1 MIKWEIEGRELAT
14 CNCDAG
20 CPCQFNS
27 LPTKGNCSA
36 IVGIAIDAGRFG
48 DISLDGLR
56 AVFVGSW
63 SGAIHHGGGRA
74 MLVIDHQSTPP
85 QREALLK
92 IFAGE
97 ETEPGAT
104 IFNVFATVIDEI
116 APPVFAPVKLDID
129 VERRRGS
136 IEVDN
141 LIEVSAGP
149 ILNPVTGAEHRA
161 RIDLPNG
168 FEYRIAE
175 VGHGKGK
182 VTGHLSFDYDG
193 SHAHFCNLHLSHRGV
208 LS

>member
-1 MIKWEIEGRELAT
+1 MIAWEIRGRELAT

-27 LPTKGNCSA
+27 LPTKGSCSA

-48 DISLDGLR
+48 DVALDGLR

-63 SGAIHHGGGRA
+63 PGAIHQGNGRA
-74 MLVIDHQSTPP
+74 MLVIDQQSTAA
-85 QREALLK
+85 QRDALLK

-104 IFNVFATVIDEI
+104 IFNVFASVIDEV
-116 APPVFAPVKLDID
+116 APPVFAPVKLEID
-129 VERRRGS
+129 VESRRGR
-136 IEVDN
+136 IEVDD
-141 LIEVSAGP
+141 LIDVSAGP

-175 VGHGKGK
+175 VGRGRGQ
-182 VTGHLSFDYDG
+182 VTGQLSFAYDG
-193 SHAHFCNLHLSHRGV
+193 SHAHFCKLHMSHRGV

>member
-1 MIKWEIEGRELAT
+1 MIEWELKGRELAT
-14 CNCDAG
+14 CNCDSG

-27 LPTKGNCSA
+27 LPTNGSCCA
-36 IVGIAIDAGRFG
+36 IVGIAVDAGRFG
-48 DISLDGLR
+48 DVPLNGLR

-63 SGAIHHGGGRA
+63 PGAIHQGNGRA
-74 MLVIDHQSTPP
+74 MLVIDPQSTAA

-116 APPVFAPVKLDID
+116 APPIFAPVRLDID
-129 VERRRGS
+129 IERRRGR

-161 RIDLPNG
+161 RIDMPNG

-175 VGHGKGK
+175 VGRGKGK
-182 VTGHLSFDYDG
+182 VAGPLSFGYDG
-193 SHAHFCNLHLSHRGV
+193 SHAHFCRLHMSHRGV
-208 LS
+208 LA